1 MHNWIWKSQP
11 CWGPSI
17 LTGRNALT
25 SAADAFFLA
34 FWFSAS
40 ILHLFESFSLLRKR
54 QKAICMHEKS
64 QSAKSSSTTHTHTR
78 HTYTNGKQKIRCAS
92 NGWLLNRNAT
102 HESNKHTQVSFALLF
117 AGSIVGF
124 GYMCALSVGNKYND
138 IKLGYISHS
147 LPFECSGAVCARHM
161 HIPAT
166 FRE

>member
-25 SAADAFFLA
+25 SAADAFF
-34 FWFSAS
+34 W
-40 ILHLFESFSLLRKR
+40 LFGSVPAYCTCSKVFRFCEKDKRPYVCTRKAKV
-54 QKAICMHEKS
+54 QKALR
-64 QSAKSSSTTHTHTR
+64 QHTHTPAT
-78 HTYTNGKQKIRCAS
+78 HTPNGKQKIRCAS

-117 AGSIVGF
+117 VGF